1 MTIHYHDG
9 TTAEY
14 KSVGLAA
21 TALQCSEQ
29 SIQRMA
35 NGLATTLLRAHG
47 ISSVSISENRGRM
60 RGLRRHGGKPS
71 RILCTNEATGETII
85 ADCIA
90 DAKTKTRFDHYIL
103 PCVDSGEYHWGWR
116 FDTIHDQDRQGLDYP
131 ATVPDE
137 ITEQASRMAYGYA
150 SRHPDVLDRGDMA
163 QYVACHVVSDYSKGL
178 YGRESA
184 RYALT
189 AWLWCRTRTWAN
201 RWLKRTRKWRE
212 GMYDA
217 DYTDISKD
225 NWLASLSPAT
235 DEESPLLRD
244 IPEDLRPLAEC
255 LMHGMDRHET
265 EKALG
270 LSTERRIA
278 QMARLREWLTDNGY
292 GRSNGYGRNQ

>member
-47 ISSVSISENRGRM
+47 ISSVSIAENKGRM
-60 RGLRRHGGKPS
+60 KGLRRHGGKPS
-71 RILCTNEATGETII
+71 RILCTNEATGDTII

-90 DAKTKTRFDHYIL
+90 DAKQRTKFQHYIL

-116 FDTIHDQDRQGLDYP
+116 FDTIPDQDRQGLDFPTVVP
-131 ATVPDE
+131 AE
-137 ITEQASRMAYGYA
+137 IAEQAVRMAYGYA
-150 SRHPDVLDRGDMA
+150 SRHLDVLDRDDMA
-163 QYVACHVVSDYSKGL
+163 QYTACHTVSDYSKGL
-178 YGRESA
+178 YDRDSA

-217 DYTDISKD
+217 DYTDITKD
-225 NWLASLSPAT
+225 NWLASLAPET

-255 LMHGMDRHET
+255 LMHGMDRYET
-265 EKALG
+265 EAALQI
-270 LSTERRIA
+270 TTAERI
-278 QMARLREWLTDNGY
+278 QQTGRLREWLTDNGY
-292 GRSNGYGRNQ
+292 GDGYGRNQ